1 MHPKPQPR
9 KAFRMVLILFLS
21 LMPAGC
27 ADSGHAHEYD
37 NLPVRDIVQQP
48 TQAQLA
54 DAVAA
59 HLVPEDFEEFSR
71 EKLYLEVRG
80 DLLFVKGVVNTHSH
94 DSVYNILEDEPGV
107 YAVVL
112 TYVPGSADDE
122 VNLELG
128 RLLHDIGMTTY
139 LPSQAE
145 VASGG
150 TDLFLAGVRRIVE
163 RGARI
168 GVHSW
173 SAGRSETGDKLP
185 RDHPEHKRYLN
196 YYRDIGIDED
206 FYWFTLQAAPPEDI
220 HWMTEEEMTQ
230 YAIHTSLR

>member
-1 MHPKPQPR
+1 
-9 KAFRMVLILFLS
+9 MVLILLMG

-27 ADSGHAHEYD
+27 ADSSYAHEHD
-37 NLPVRDIVQQP
+37 DLPVRDIVQQP
-48 TQAQLA
+48 TPAQLA

-59 HLVPEDFEEFSR
+59 HLVPEDFEEFNR
-71 EKLYLEVRG
+71 LRLHLDVRG
-80 DLLFVKGVVNTHSH
+80 DLLFVKGVVNTRSH
-94 DSVYNILEDEPGV
+94 DSVYHILEDEPGV
-107 YAVVL
+107 HTVVL

-139 LPSQAE
+139 LPAQAE

-150 TDLFLAGVRRIVE
+150 TDLFLAGVERIVE

-173 SAGRSETGDKLP
+173 SAGGSETGDTLP
-185 RDHPEHKRYLN
+185 RDHPEHKLYLN

-206 FYWFTLQAAPPEDI
+206 FYWFTLRAASPEDI
-220 HWMTEEEMTQ
+220 HWMTAEEMTQ
-230 YAIHTSLR
+230 YAVHTDLR